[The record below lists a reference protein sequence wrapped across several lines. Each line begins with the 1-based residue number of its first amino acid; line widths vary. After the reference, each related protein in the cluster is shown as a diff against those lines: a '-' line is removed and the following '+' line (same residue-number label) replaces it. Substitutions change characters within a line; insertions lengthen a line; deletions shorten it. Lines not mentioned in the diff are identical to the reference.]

1 MKHTFIQSASALQA
15 EVDRILDL
23 AKIDPR
29 RRIIAVDME
38 WKGDY
43 PGQTGASLLTLQFS
57 SAPGEAAVVIFDSF
71 ALREAGGLSESERNA
86 MIHEL
91 KRLLTAHDD
100 WRPRVGG
107 HFLRADLPWLIDLGI
122 DGIVDSYAPCCELKY
137 ARIEG
142 GWDTSLMA
150 HACKE
155 DIGRTKAKTA
165 IIDENDSDEDEAE
178 EEAVKEGYGLKS
190 LAVHLLGMK
199 AWDKDLKA
207 FNTRWE
213 KEHKQ
218 KIPGFG
224 EVPDE
229 ILHPYAAMDADA
241 TRRLAELF
249 MLGMGG
255 RPALLDDSS
264 WVWGPAYSGNSW
276 CPYWEAHRAS
286 LGLLEM
292 EMTGLTMD
300 LDRYRSRCKAYQR
313 AYSVLLD
320 DLRRM
325 IAWPDFNPNSSRQ
338 KAALLFGGVFGSKPD
353 DEGRREPVM
362 PDPTRSFNLMPVY
375 ATKTG
380 EDWRGLV
387 KPLLPDFR
395 HSPEF
400 QQVNWAATRAGRLM
414 KKEIPLYMKAD
425 APSPSTDKKVLQKL
439 YEDAVEAQG
448 AGGYVAFGLQLLR
461 DVCKLGS
468 ILRTILSTIDLS
480 LDDDGNIVESF
491 HGGHYQHLRED
502 GKIHTQLRSL
512 TVTGRLS
519 SSAPNMQNI
528 GKGAEEELQMILGFK
543 GKGRYLDKYKTITL
557 PNGEELTLELPGME
571 LYPGPVRSV
580 YHGDPDYLLIEADY
594 TGAELSAVAYASG
607 DPLLIEHVHRNAL
620 PESNPLYRDMHSE
633 MAITA
638 FQIDMQG
645 HPRTKKGLKAI
656 GKAHYRSAAKAVVFG
671 LLYGRG
677 AKSIAFQLQLEG
689 TDVTEDEVQ
698 ATMDAFFDQ
707 YRVLKAYLESSKNR
721 VKYPGW
727 VETLFGR
734 KRRFQYTGH
743 ETNEELA
750 RMRRQ
755 FANAPIQGTVAD
767 LVNRAIFNLLEAR
780 RQDPTLDFKLV
791 MQIHDALLIQVHK
804 KDFWRVTNEVIP
816 NAMVNQNP
824 IIIDGKPCRFSIE
837 QDYYLNWGEKLSDE
851 EVSSLLTNDEVNY
864 GK

>member
-1 MKHTFIQSASALQA
+1 MKHIFIQSAKVLQE
-15 EVDRILDL
+15 EVDRIINLV
-23 AKIDPR
+23 KTDPR

-38 WKGDY
+38 WKGEY

-86 MIHEL
+86 MIREL

-100 WRPRVGG
+100 WHPRVGG
-107 HFLRADLPWLIDLGI
+107 HFLLADLPWLIALGI
-122 DGIVDSYAPCCELKY
+122 DGITDSYAPSRELEY
-137 ARIEG
+137 ARIDG
-142 GWDTSLMA
+142 GWDTSVMA

-155 DIGRTKAKTA
+155 DIGRTKAKTPIVVDA
-165 IIDENDSDEDEAE
+165 DSDDEDDEAV

-199 AWDKDLKA
+199 SWDRDLKA
-207 FNTRWE
+207 FNAKWE
-213 KEHKQ
+213 KEHKE
-218 KIPGFG
+218 KIFGFG

-241 TRRLAELF
+241 TRRLVELF
-249 MLGMGG
+249 MFGVDG

-264 WVWGPAYSGNSW
+264 WVWGYAYSTNSW
-276 CPYWEAHRAS
+276 EPYWNAHRAS

-292 EMTGLTMD
+292 EMTGLVMD
-300 LDRYRSRCKAYQR
+300 KERYRSRCKAYR
-313 AYSVLLD
+313 CAYD
-320 DLRRM
+320 TLRDGLRQM
-325 IAWPDFNPNSSRQ
+325 IAWPDFNPNSSHQ
-338 KAALLFGGVFGSKPD
+338 KAALLFGSVFGAKPD
-353 DEGRREPVM
+353 AEGHRAPVM

-380 EDWRGLV
+380 DDWEAICRELQQDKYFPMAQQRVDWNKAVEDHISIKAL
-387 KPLLPDFR
+387 
-395 HSPEF
+395 
-400 QQVNWAATRAGRLM
+400 
-414 KKEIPLYMKAD
+414 PLYLKAD

-439 YEDAVEAQG
+439 YEDAVKEHG
-448 AGGYVAFGLQLLR
+448 AGGYVTFGLQLLR

-468 ILRTILSTIDLS
+468 ILRTVLGPIETG
-480 LDDDGNIVESF
+480 LDDDGNIVETLR
-491 HGGHYQHLRED
+491 GGHYQHLRED
-502 GKIHTQLRSL
+502 GKIHSHLRAL

-528 GKGAEEELQMILGFK
+528 GKGAEEELQTILGFK
-543 GKGRYLDKYKTITL
+543 GKGRYLDKSKTIVL
-557 PNGEELTLELPGME
+557 PNGEELTLELPGKE
-571 LYPGPVRSV
+571 LYPGPVRSI

-620 PESNPLYRDMHSE
+620 PESNPMYRDMHSE
-633 MAITA
+633 MAIKT
-638 FQIDMQG
+638 FQIDMEG

-689 TDVTEDEVQ
+689 TDVTEEDVQ
-698 ATMDAFFDQ
+698 KMMDAFFTE
-707 YRVLKAYLESSKNR
+707 YRVLRDYLNSSKRR
-721 VKYPGW
+721 VETHGW
-727 VETLFGR
+727 VQTLFGR
-734 KRRFQYTGH
+734 KRRFCYYRGVTD
-743 ETNEELA
+743 EELA

-804 KDFWRVTNEVIP
+804 KDFWRFTKVIKA
-816 NAMVNQNP
+816 AMVDQNP
-824 IIIDGKPCRFSIE
+824 VIVDGKPCYFSID
-837 QDYYLNWGEKLSDE
+837 QDYYEYWGEKLSDE
-851 EVSSLLTNDEVNY
+851 EVSSLLDEE
-864 GK
+864 KRF

>member
-1 MKHTFIQSASALQA
+1 MAHIFITTATALRD
-15 EVDRILDL
+15 EVNRVINL
-23 AKIDPR
+23 ARTEPK

-57 SAPGEAAVVIFDSF
+57 STPGEAAVVIFDSF

-107 HFLRADLPWLIDLGI
+107 HFLRADLPWLIALGI
-122 DGIVDSYAPCCELKY
+122 DGITDSYAPSRELKY
-137 ARIEG
+137 ARVEG

-155 DIGRTKAKTA
+155 DIGRTKASGIVVA
-165 IIDENDSDEDEAE
+165 GDEDSEAE
-178 EEAVKEGYGLKS
+178 EEVVKENYGLKS

-207 FNTRWE
+207 FNAKWE
-213 KEHKQ
+213 KKHKQ
-218 KIPGFG
+218 KIFGFG
-224 EVPDE
+224 EVPDN

-249 MLGMGG
+249 MLGTDTK
-255 RPALLDDSS
+255 PALLDDSS
-264 WVWGPAYSGNSW
+264 WVWGAAYSGSSW
-276 CPYWEAHRAS
+276 RPYWEAHRAS

-300 LDRYRSRCKAYQR
+300 VDRYRSRCKAYIR

-338 KAALLFGGVFGSKPD
+338 KAALLFGSVFGAKPD
-353 DEGRREPVM
+353 AEGHRVPVM
-362 PDPTRSFNLMPVY
+362 PDSTRSFNLMPVY
-375 ATKTG
+375 ATNTG
-380 EDWRGLV
+380 DDWEALCRELLQEQNLPMAHQQADWNRAREEHIHV
-387 KPLLPDFR
+387 KAL
-395 HSPEF
+395 
-400 QQVNWAATRAGRLM
+400 
-414 KKEIPLYMKAD
+414 PLYLKTN
-425 APSPSTDKKVLQKL
+425 APSTSTDKKVLQKL
-439 YEDAVEAQG
+439 YEDVVEKQG
-448 AGGYVAFGLQLLR
+448 VESYVAFGLQLLR

-468 ILRTILSTIDLS
+468 ILRTILSNIELG
-480 LDDDGNIVESF
+480 LDEEGNIVETF
-491 HGGHYQHLRED
+491 RGGHYQHLRED
-502 GKIHTQLRSL
+502 GKIHTRLRSL

-528 GKGAEEELQMILGFK
+528 GKNAEEELQTILE
-543 GKGRYLDKYKTITL
+543 GKGRYLDKFKTITL
-557 PNGEELTLELPGME
+557 PNGEGITLELPGEE

-620 PESNPLYRDMHSE
+620 EESNPMYRDMHSE
-633 MAITA
+633 MAIKA

-734 KRRFQYTGH
+734 KRRFQYTGY
-743 ETNEELA
+743 ESNEELA

-791 MQIHDALLIQVHK
+791 MQIHDALLIQIHK

-816 NAMVNQNP
+816 DAMVNQNP

-837 QDYYLNWGEKLSDE
+837 QDYYEYWGEKLTDE
-851 EVSSLLTNDEVNY
+851 EVSRLLTTNEVEN

>member
-1 MKHTFIQSASALQA
+1 MKHVFIQSADVLQD
-15 EVDRILDL
+15 EVDRIINL
-23 AKIDPR
+23 AKTDPK

-38 WKGDY
+38 WKGEY
-43 PGQTGASLLTLQFS
+43 PCQTGASLLTLQFS
-57 SAPGEAAVVIFDSF
+57 SAPGESAVVIFDSF

-86 MIHEL
+86 MICEL

-122 DGIVDSYAPCCELKY
+122 EGIVDSYAPCRELKY
-137 ARIEG
+137 ARING

-155 DIGRTKAKTA
+155 DIGRTKTKT
-165 IIDENDSDEDEAE
+165 IDIVDDDEDDEAE

-190 LAVHLLGMK
+190 LAVRRLKMK
-199 AWDKDLKA
+199 PWDRDLKA
-207 FNTRWE
+207 FNAAWE
-213 KEHKQ
+213 KKNKQ
-218 KIPGFG
+218 KIFGFG

-249 MLGMGG
+249 MFGDGEN
-255 RPALLDDSS
+255 PALLDDAS
-264 WVWGPAYSGNSW
+264 WVWGPAYRESSW
-276 CPYWEAHRAS
+276 HPYFEAHRAS
-286 LGLLEM
+286 PGLLEM

-300 LDRYRSRCKAYQR
+300 IDRYRRRCKAYQR

-325 IAWPDFNPNSSRQ
+325 IAWPEFNPNSPRQ
-338 KAALLFGGVFGSKPD
+338 KAALLFGGVFGAKPD
-353 DEGRREPVM
+353 PDGHRVSVM
-362 PDPTRSFNLMPVY
+362 PDPSRSFNLCPVY

-380 EDWRGLV
+380 DDWRERV
-387 KPLLPDFR
+387 TALLTDHMLP
-395 HSPEF
+395 PEY
-400 QQVNWAATRAGRLM
+400 QRVDWAATPAGRIM
-414 KKEIPLYMKAD
+414 KKEIPLYLKED
-425 APSPSTDKKVLQKL
+425 APSPSTDKKVLQRL
-439 YEDAVEAQG
+439 YEDVVAAQG
-448 AGGYVAFGLQLLR
+448 RGSYVAFGLQLLR

-468 ILRTILSTIDLS
+468 ILRTILSLIEIS
-480 LDDDGNIVESF
+480 LDDDGNIVETF
-491 HGGHYQHLRED
+491 RGGHYQHLRED
-502 GKIHTQLRSL
+502 GKIHSNLRAL

-528 GKGAEEELQMILGFK
+528 GKNAEEELQMILGCN
-543 GKGRYLDKYKTITL
+543 GKGRYLDKSKTITL
-557 PNGEELTLELPGME
+557 PNGEEITLELPGME

-594 TGAELSAVAYASG
+594 TGAELSAVAYASR

-620 PESNPLYRDMHSE
+620 PETNPMYRDMHSE

-698 ATMDAFFDQ
+698 GTMDAFFNQ
-707 YRVLKAYLESSKNR
+707 YRVLKAYLESSKDASNI
-721 VKYPGW
+721 PGGW
-727 VETLFGR
+727 
-734 KRRFQYTGH
+734 KRYL
-743 ETNEELA
+743 EESGVSIILVT
-750 RMRRQ
+750 RQ
-755 FANAPIQGTVAD
+755 MKN
-767 LVNRAIFNLLEAR
+767 
-780 RQDPTLDFKLV
+780 
-791 MQIHDALLIQVHK
+791 
-804 KDFWRVTNEVIP
+804 WRVCAASSRTLRFRG
-816 NAMVNQNP
+816 QSP
-824 IIIDGKPCRFSIE
+824 IWSTGQFSICSKLGGKTRHWISSSLCRFM
-837 QDYYLNWGEKLSDE
+837 
-851 EVSSLLTNDEVNY
+851 TPF
-864 GK
+864 

>member
-1 MKHTFIQSASALQA
+1 MKHVYIQSASALQE
-15 EVDRILDL
+15 EVDRILNL
-23 AKIDPR
+23 AKTEPR

-38 WKGDY
+38 WKGEY

-107 HFLRADLPWLIDLGI
+107 HFLRADLPWLLNLGI
-122 DGIVDSYAPCCELKY
+122 DGIVDSYAPCRELKY
-137 ARIEG
+137 ARYEG
-142 GWDTSLMA
+142 GWDTSLMV
-150 HACKE
+150 HAAKE
-155 DIGRTKAKTA
+155 DIGRTKTKT
-165 IIDENDSDEDEAE
+165 IDIADDDEDDEAE

-199 AWDKDLKA
+199 PWDRGLKA
-207 FNTRWE
+207 FNAAWE
-213 KEHKQ
+213 KKNKQ
-218 KIPGFG
+218 KIFGFG

-241 TRRLAELF
+241 TRRLAELCMF
-249 MLGMGG
+249 GDGKN
-255 RPALLDDSS
+255 PALLDNAS
-264 WVWGPAYSGNSW
+264 WVWGPAYKESSW
-276 CPYWEAHRAS
+276 RPYFEAHKAS
-286 LGLLEM
+286 PGLLEM
-292 EMTGLTMD
+292 EMTGLAMD
-300 LDRYRSRCKAYQR
+300 KERYKSRCKAYVR
-313 AYSVLLD
+313 AYSILLD

-325 IAWPDFNPNSSRQ
+325 IAWPVFNPNSARQ
-338 KAALLFGGVFGSKPD
+338 KAALLFGGVFGAKPD
-353 DEGRREPVM
+353 ADGHRVSVM
-362 PDPTRSFNLMPVY
+362 PDPSRSFNLCPVY

-380 EDWRGLV
+380 DDWRELV
-387 KPLLPDFR
+387 NALLTD
-395 HSPEF
+395 HMLSPEY
-400 QQVNWAATRAGRLM
+400 QRVNWAATPAGRIM
-414 KKEIPLYMKAD
+414 KKEIPLYLKVG
-425 APSPSTDKKVLQKL
+425 APSPSTDKKVLQRL
-439 YEDAVEAQG
+439 YEDVVAAQG
-448 AGGYVAFGLQLLR
+448 RGSYVAFGLQLLR

-468 ILRTILSTIDLS
+468 ILRTILSSIEMS
-480 LDDDGNIVESF
+480 LDDDGNIVETF

-502 GKIHTQLRSL
+502 GKIHSNLRAL

-528 GKGAEEELQMILGFK
+528 GKGAEEELQMILGCN
-543 GKGRYLDKYKTITL
+543 GKGRYLDKSKTIAL
-557 PNGEELTLELPGME
+557 PNGEEVTLELPGME
-571 LYPGPVRSV
+571 LYPGPVRSI

-594 TGAELSAVAYASG
+594 TGAELSAVAYASR

-620 PESNPLYRDMHSE
+620 PESDPMYRDMHSE

-734 KRRFQYTGH
+734 KRRFQYTGY
-743 ETNEELA
+743 ESNEELA

-804 KDFWRVTNEVIP
+804 KDFRRVTKVIKD
-816 NAMVNQNP
+816 AMVDRNP
-824 IIIDGKPCRFSIE
+824 VIKDGKPCFFSIE
-837 QDYYLNWGEKLSDE
+837 QDYYLNWGEKLSKE
-851 EVSSLLTNDEVNY
+851 EVSSLLTKETRS
-864 GK
+864 